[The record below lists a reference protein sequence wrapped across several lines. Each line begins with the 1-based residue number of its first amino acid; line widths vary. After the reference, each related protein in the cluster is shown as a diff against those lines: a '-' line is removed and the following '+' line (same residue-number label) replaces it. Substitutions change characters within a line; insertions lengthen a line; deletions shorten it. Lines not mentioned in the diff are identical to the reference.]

1 MGLMPDA
8 DALRAELQSSLERS
22 PSQQEAWVTCKNVEI
37 HALNREAASYDA
49 MMRDPDEASRAVP
62 LSAIADA
69 AMGFVPREDPES
81 VYSESLLKFLEC
93 SKDDREA
100 FIKVFKDATRA
111 LEQLHQLETLR
122 LAKTSESWADSD
134 LESDNE

>member
-1 MGLMPDA
+1 MA

-22 PSQQEAWVTCKNVEI
+22 PIQQEAWVTCKNVEI

-49 MMRDPDEASRAVP
+49 MMRDPDEPSVP

-81 VYSESLLKFLEC
+81 VYSESLLNFLEC

-100 FIKVFKDATRA
+100 FIKVFKDATQA

-122 LAKTSESWADSD
+122 LAKTSEPWADSD